1 MFFRAVC
8 RVDGWPPKTANFG
21 PRFGVPMPPLPQFR
35 VSVFDDIFDRL
46 FVEDSSD
53 EVRFILVGLS
63 LHSGVLVVVNCH
75 RDEDS
80 VIRIISARKAT
91 NREGNFYLLDC
102 VKHNRKISLEWVA

>member
-1 MFFRAVC
+1 
-8 RVDGWPPKTANFG
+8 
-21 PRFGVPMPPLPQFR
+21 MPPLPQFR